1 MAKIA
6 NLLRVLAVEGLEIS
20 ELILKEL
27 MQFVNDREISIS
39 EVLISGELKE
49 ELLERV
55 RERIPKRI
63 EEISQ
68 SLKKN

>member
-1 MAKIA
+1 VAKIA

>member
-1 MAKIA
+1 
-6 NLLRVLAVEGLEIS
+6 
-20 ELILKEL
+20 LIT
-27 MQFVNDREISIS
+27 FVNQRDIPIREI
-39 EVLISGELKE
+39 VTSGELKE